1 MRRILNVV
9 ANGVG
14 VAVIATVLSTAS
26 VHAQESVAFAN
37 EKVSF
42 VVPKGFTRTTKEMVD
57 KKYPRG
63 NAPEHVFSN
72 ARTTVSIAAGYTPNA
87 NLTVE
92 QLPQF
97 KDFMEQTFE
106 RNTPGLRWIAR
117 GFKEINGNKWI
128 RLEFQS
134 NAVDTEIRN
143 IILMTAL
150 DNGLVMFNFNSTV
163 GDYGAHQALL
173 EQSQESVQITR

>member
-1 MRRILNVV
+1 
-9 ANGVG
+9 
-14 VAVIATVLSTAS
+14 
-26 VHAQESVAFAN
+26 
-37 EKVSF
+37 
-42 VVPKGFTRTTKEMVD
+42 
-57 KKYPRG
+57 
-63 NAPEHVFSN
+63 
-72 ARTTVSIAAGYTPNA
+72 
-87 NLTVE
+87 
-92 QLPQF
+92 
-97 KDFMEQTFE
+97 MEQTFE

-143 IILMTAL
+143 IVLMTAL
-150 DNGLVMFNFNSTV
+150 ENGLVMFNFNSTV